1 MGGTDGSGRGGGT
14 GAPKNI
20 GAPASTTT
28 RERVGSTGILFDT
41 RFLAG
46 GGPVFPGDAGLNLLA
61 KAVHA
66 QPHGISR
73 L

>member
-1 MGGTDGSGRGGGT
+1 MGGKDGSGHGGGT
-14 GAPKNI
+14 GAPKI
-20 GAPASTTT
+20 FGAPGSTTT

-46 GGPVFPGDAGLNLLA
+46 GGPVFPGDASLNLLA